1 MAQTLPMVIG
11 SLSLLAD
18 SFVDPLPGTAESHDE
33 DFDEVEDK
41 KVTQVKKE
49 EHGDGHGHPVEE
61 DKSATNEPKKEEE
74 QEQAPSHGPDVLH
87 AHAYDLYC
95 QFRPSTGGEW
105 GKKAKLELGKVLAL
119 RRGDVG
125 VEAWEEGRMSR
136 EEREEKEWEDE
147 LARLAEGGDGPPTT
161 KLEEDEDDKQRGQ
174 GQPGQDNDRVKKEED
189 EP

>member
-1 MAQTLPMVIG
+1 MAQTLPMVMG

-18 SFVDPLPGTAESHDE
+18 SFVDPLPATAESHGEDLDE
-33 DFDEVEDK
+33 AEDK
-41 KVTQVKKE
+41 KIMQVKKK
-49 EHGDGHGHPVEE
+49 EHDDGHRHPVEE
-61 DKSATNEPKKEEE
+61 DKPATTEPKKEEE
-74 QEQAPSHGPDVLH
+74 QVQAPSHGPDVLH

-147 LARLAEGGDGPPTT
+147 LARLAEGGDGAPTT
-161 KLEEDEDDKQRGQ
+161 KLEEEEDDKQRRQ